1 MSNERTSM
9 FIGVSV
15 CVCVCIGVGSWI
27 LNSLHLGES
36 RSMRAE
42 AVTTAAAIMTATTVE
57 ANPSTPVK
65 KSFDDLLRQYG
76 PVPLAD
82 AHNHDA
88 SGSRYTGMHNMW
100 KRDAM
105 DRVILFGDVSESSA
119 IQTDANAW
127 NAYIERPD
135 FFVPYFSGFDL
146 HDPSSLEVVRSNL
159 EQGYFGLGEVA
170 AASYYSPVVSKVEWK
185 AKDPM
190 DGFLPQIYELCAEY
204 QAPIL
209 LHIDPPNGF
218 VIDKLEEAL
227 AAHPKT
233 TFIFGHANAY
243 NSPENIKGLLERHDN
258 IYMDFFAGFT
268 VFNPEST
275 NRVEDFLPVMKQ
287 FPDKFMLSTDSGY
300 GLPTEDAAIEAMY
313 RVMDLIGDRALI
325 KKVAYDNLDAII
337 RNEPATKTQKEAIQK
352 EDAAHDVAK
361 LTKLEAGKLL
371 WGK

>member
-1 MSNERTSM
+1 MSKKRSSM
-9 FIGVSV
+9 LVGVSV
-15 CVCVCIGVGSWI
+15 CVCIGTGIWGLSS
-27 LNSLHLGES
+27 LNFRERTSNPTAIVTSL
-36 RSMRAE
+36 A
-42 AVTTAAAIMTATTVE
+42 ATTAATPVE
-57 ANPSTPVK
+57 STPPTLAK
-65 KSFDDLLRQYG
+65 KSFNNLLQQYG
-76 PVPLAD
+76 SIPLSD

-88 SGSRYTGMHNMW
+88 SDSKYISMQNMW

-105 DRVILFGDVSESSA
+105 DRVVLFGDVSESSA
-119 IQTDANAW
+119 IRTDAYAW
-127 NAYIERPD
+127 DAYIEKPD

-146 HDPSSLEVVRSNL
+146 HDPSSLEVVRNNL
-159 EQGYFGLGEVA
+159 EQVYFGLGEIA
-170 AASYYSPVVSKVEWK
+170 AASYNSPVVSKVEWK

-243 NSPENIKGLLERHDN
+243 NSSENIKQLLEKHDN

-268 VFNPEST
+268 VLNLESS
-275 NRVEDFLPVMKQ
+275 NRIEDFLPVMKQ
-287 FPDKFMLSTDSGY
+287 FPDKFMLSTDSGF
-300 GLPTEDAAIEAMY
+300 GLASEDAAIEAMY
-313 RVMDLIGDRALI
+313 RVMDAIGDPALI
-325 KKVAYDNLDAII
+325 KKVAYDNLDAILQ
-337 RNEPATKTQKEAIQK
+337 NEPATKTQKEAILK
-352 EDAAHDVAK
+352 KDANRDVTK
-361 LTKLEAGKLL
+361 LSKLEAGRLL

>member
-15 CVCVCIGVGSWI
+15 CVCVCIGVGIWI

-42 AVTTAAAIMTATTVE
+42 AVTPVAAIMTATTVE

-268 VFNPEST
+268 VLNPEST
-275 NRVEDFLPVMKQ
+275 NRIEDFLPVMKQ

-313 RVMDLIGDRALI
+313 RVMDAIGDRALI

-352 EDAAHDVAK
+352 KDAAHDVAK

>member
-9 FIGVSV
+9 LIGVSACVFV
-15 CVCVCIGVGSWI
+15 CMGAGIWI
-27 LNSLHLGES
+27 LNSLHLGGT
-36 RSMRAE
+36 RSKPTAV
-42 AVTTAAAIMTATTVE
+42 VTTAAAAMAEAT
-57 ANPSTPVK
+57 PSASAEK
-65 KSFDDLLRQYG
+65 GFDDLLQQYG

-88 SGSRYTGMHNMW
+88 GGSRYTGMQNMW

-119 IQTDANAW
+119 IQTDAYAW
-127 NAYIERPD
+127 NAYIERLD

-170 AASYYSPVVSKVEWK
+170 AASYYSPAVSKVEWK

-243 NSPENIKGLLERHDN
+243 NSPENIQGLLERHDN

-268 VFNPEST
+268 VLNPEST
-275 NRVEDFLPVMKQ
+275 NQIEDFLPVMKQ

-313 RVMDLIGDRALI
+313 RVMDAIGDPALI
-325 KKVAYDNLDAII
+325 KKVAYDNLDEII
-337 RNEPATKTQKEAIQK
+337 RNEPATKTQKQAIK
-352 EDAAHDVAK
+352 KKDAARDVTK

>member
-1 MSNERTSM
+1 MTVKTLV
-9 FIGVSV
+9 IVSAA
-15 CVCVCIGVGSWI
+15 CVGIGVGIWR
-27 LNSLHLGES
+27 LGSLDVTDRTS
-36 RSMRAE
+36 KPAE
-42 AVTTAAAIMTATTVE
+42 ALSSPIATATVE
-57 ANPSTPVK
+57 ALPSAPVR
-65 KSFDDLLRQYG
+65 KSFDDLLTQYG

-88 SGSRYTGMHNMW
+88 SDFKYDGMQSMW

-105 DRVILFGDVSESSA
+105 DRVVLFGDVSESSA
-119 IQTDANAW
+119 IRTDAYAW
-127 NAYIERPD
+127 EAYKDRPD

-146 HDPSSLEVVRSNL
+146 HDPSSLEVVRKNL
-159 EQGYFGLGEVA
+159 EQGYFGLGEIA

-209 LHIDPPNGF
+209 LHMDPPNGF

-243 NSPENIKGLLERHDN
+243 NSPENIKLLLEKHDN

-268 VFNPEST
+268 VLNPEST
-275 NRVEDFLPVMKQ
+275 NRIEDFLPVIKQ
-287 FPDKFMLSTDSGY
+287 FPDKFMLSTDSGF
-300 GLPTEDAAIEAMY
+300 GLASEDAAIEAMY
-313 RVMDLIGDRALI
+313 RVLDAISDPALV
-325 KKVAYDNLDAII
+325 KKVAYDNLDAIL

-352 EDAAHDVAK
+352 LNAAVDVTK

-371 WGK
+371 WVK